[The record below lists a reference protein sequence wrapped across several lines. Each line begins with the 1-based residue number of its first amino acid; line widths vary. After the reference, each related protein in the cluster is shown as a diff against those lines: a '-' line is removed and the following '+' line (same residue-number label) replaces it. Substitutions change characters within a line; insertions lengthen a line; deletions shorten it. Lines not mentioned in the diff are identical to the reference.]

1 MRAVQTVYCTLPFFN
16 DICEKRKDSPAHKV
30 ASRVIENLSNIYLD
44 ISQDELLKRIKE
56 NAYYKMLFKRE
67 NKTFRSKPYWKD
79 IISFDS
85 ITDEVCF
92 IHPEY
97 MPNYKELRDKKGA
110 LIISS
115 DSDINLLTRMNNKRG
130 YVCIVPEEDRIG
142 QLDSGYQNSWEE
154 CISSCELKPI
164 NSLIISDN
172 YLFSKFS
179 TRKCSGLLALLK
191 SVIPSNLDVSFHL
204 AIFSLIGKNYMF
216 TADDAENLITEI
228 RSLFPNVD
236 MKITIIIHT
245 KKSTTHDREI
255 LSNYHRVTSGA
266 GYSVIED
273 EEGIKE
279 VAKGFI
285 EPVFHSIVT
294 TPENHMC
301 VKHFHFQTLEWLKP
315 LYHREQGT
323 GVGSYIVG
331 DRVHRL
337 LDK

>member
-1 MRAVQTVYCTLPFFN
+1 MRAVQTVYCTLPFFE
-16 DICEKRKDSPAHKV
+16 DICAKRKDSPAHKV

-44 ISQDELLKRIKE
+44 ISQEEFQRRVKG
-56 NAYYKMLFKRE
+56 NAYYNKLFKRE

-79 IISFDS
+79 IILLDS

-92 IHPEY
+92 VHPEY
-97 MPNYKELRDKKGA
+97 MPNFKDLRDQKGA

-115 DSDINLLTRMNNKRG
+115 DSDINLLTRMNDKRG

-154 CISSCELKPI
+154 CISTCNLKPI

-172 YLFSKFS
+172 YLFSKFG
-179 TRKCSGLLALLK
+179 TRKYSGLLALLK
-191 SVIPSNLDVSFHL
+191 SVIPTNLNVPFHL
-204 AIFSLIGKNYMF
+204 AIFSLVGNNYTF
-216 TADDAENLITEI
+216 PKDNAEDLITEI
-228 RSLFPNVD
+228 KSLFPNVD

-285 EPVFHSIVT
+285 EPVFHSILT
-294 TPENHMC
+294 TPENDMC

-315 LYHREQGT
+315 IYHREQGA
-323 GVGSYIVG
+323 GAGSYIVG
-331 DRVHRL
+331 DREHRL